1 MGRGRVEM
9 KRIENKINRQVT
21 FSKRRNGLLKK
32 AYELSVLCD
41 AEVALIVFSSRG
53 KLYEFGSVGVERT
66 IERYHRCYNS
76 SLSNNRPEDSTQDW
90 CQEVTKLKAKYES
103 LVRTNRNLLGEDI
116 GEMGVKQLQALER
129 QLEAALTATRQ
140 RKTQVMME
148 EMEDLR
154 KKERQLGDINKQ
166 LKIKFEAE
174 GHAFKSFQDLW
185 PNSAASV
192 ADDPNNSAFQLQPSH
207 ESHPSS
213 VDRNT
218 EPFLQIGFQQHYYV
232 QGEGSSVS
240 KSNVAR
246 ETNFVQGWVL

>member
-41 AEVALIVFSSRG
+41 AEVALIIFSSRG
-53 KLYEFGSVGVERT
+53 KLYEFGSVGTTRT
-66 IERYHRCYNS
+66 IERYQRCYNC
-76 SLSNNRPEDSTQDW
+76 SLGNNGPEETTQNW
-90 CQEVTKLKAKYES
+90 SQEVTKLKSKYES
-103 LVRTNRNLLGEDI
+103 LVRTHRHLLGEDL
-116 GEMGVKQLQALER
+116 GEMSVKELQTLER
-129 QLEAALTATRQ
+129 QLEAALTATRH

-166 LKIKFEAE
+166 LKIKFETE
-174 GHAFKSFQDLW
+174 GHSLKMFQDLCANSTAGDPYNSEFPVQSSH
-185 PNSAASV
+185 PNSM
-192 ADDPNNSAFQLQPSH
+192 DC
-207 ESHPSS
+207 
-213 VDRNT
+213 NT

-240 KSNVAR
+240 KSNVAC
-246 ETNFVQGWVL
+246 ETNFFQGWVL